1 MAKDDDFRVE
11 DEDEERRDSRD
22 DEPDRKPPK
31 PRPAPPPDDDYYRDR
46 DRNGPPPPGYGPP
59 PTPMFS
65 ADKLPK
71 LLAIFLLIGIII
83 LFIGAL
89 LTSSAGFI
97 KIRYDDPDDTEADQ
111 DMKRTLTASGHLMG
125 GIGLLLTGLF
135 IVLPLMIIKD
145 LSDKQRILLGILIMA
160 VILGFSL
167 LINKTLA
174 F

>member
-1 MAKDDDFRVE
+1 MAKDEGEFKVE
-11 DEDEERRDSRD
+11 DEEEDKKDSRE
-22 DEPDRKPPK
+22 DEHDRKPPK

-46 DRNGPPPPGYGPP
+46 DRDGPPPPGYGPA

-65 ADKLPK
+65 AEKLPK
-71 LLAIFLLIGIII
+71 LLAIFILIGIII

-97 KIRYDDPDDTEADQ
+97 KVEGDDAEDDRDL
-111 DMKRTLTASGHLMG
+111 KRNLTAGGHLMG

-145 LSDKQRILLGILIMA
+145 LSDNQRILLGILLMA